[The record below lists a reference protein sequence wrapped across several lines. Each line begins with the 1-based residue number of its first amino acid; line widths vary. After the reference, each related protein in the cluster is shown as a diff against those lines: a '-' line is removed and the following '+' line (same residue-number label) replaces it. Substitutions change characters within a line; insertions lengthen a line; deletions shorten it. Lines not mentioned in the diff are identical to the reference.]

1 MSELIEI
8 KCKSCVSNKMV
19 EEDGFL
25 VCQNCGTKHTIP
37 HSFKGVGKVVLN
49 KVTPAK
55 VQGGSKAIFFIWL
68 MIAGP
73 MFVFI
78 PWAVFAGVIGIFG
91 MTLFEFLGLH
101 ILAAAMPVVGIAF
114 WPSVLFIALVI
125 AISGA
130 FKKSDKVE

>member
-55 VQGGSKAIFFIWL
+55 VQGGSKAIFFYMANDCRPHVCFYSMGSICWSYRYIWYD
-68 MIAGP
+68 
-73 MFVFI
+73 FVRIFRI
-78 PWAVFAGVIGIFG
+78 THPGCSYASCRHCFLAIRVIYCSGDSNFWGI
-91 MTLFEFLGLH
+91 
-101 ILAAAMPVVGIAF
+101 
-114 WPSVLFIALVI
+114 
-125 AISGA
+125 
-130 FKKSDKVE
+130 